1 MISGIGHAAFG
12 VSALERSLAFYCGG
26 LGLREA
32 FRLYNDRGET
42 WIVYIQVQGL
52 DFIELFPDA
61 RVRGGAPA
69 EHAYRH
75 LCLMVDDMDAT
86 LADLATRA
94 VATDGPKRQG
104 KDGNWQAWLT
114 DPDGN
119 RIELMQIMPDSP
131 QQRAADGRGA

>member
-12 VSALERSLAFYCGG
+12 VSDLERSLDFYCRG

-32 FRLYNDRGET
+32 FRLYNERGET
-42 WIVYIQVQGL
+42 WIVYVHVRGL
-52 DFIELFPDA
+52 DFIEFFPDA

-75 LCLMVDDMDAT
+75 LCLMVDDIQAT
-86 LADLATRA
+86 LADLASRG
-94 VATDGPKRQG
+94 VAADGPARQG
-104 KDGNWQAWLT
+104 KDQNWQAWLT

-119 RIELMQIMPDSP
+119 RIELMQIMADSP
-131 QQRAADGRGA
+131 QQAAADGR